1 MLVPMS
7 KDVVVVTDPKI
18 IKVGIE
24 DTRRKILALLRFND
38 LAVSQRAQVIGKDE
52 STVYRH
58 VEKLKDAGYITATG
72 ERTVHHIPERTY
84 GRTARVFI
92 LSPDDFGKADASR
105 ILEKERK
112 EQVAAAVRIVS
123 KAGYRPKDADASV
136 GLLTEA
142 FTELDLRTFK
152 IFSDV
157 DDEALADQGKIV
169 RARLLTML
177 LLLKQDAKLAKKIS
191 KALKGFDPV

>member
-1 MLVPMS
+1 
-7 KDVVVVTDPKI
+7 
-18 IKVGIE
+18 
-24 DTRRKILALLRFND
+24 
-38 LAVSQRAQVIGKDE
+38 
-52 STVYRH
+52 
-58 VEKLKDAGYITATG
+58 
-72 ERTVHHIPERTY
+72 
-84 GRTARVFI
+84 
-92 LSPDDFGKADASR
+92 
-105 ILEKERK
+105 
-112 EQVAAAVRIVS
+112 VS

>member
-1 MLVPMS
+1 MLETMS

-38 LAVSQRAQVIGKDE
+38 LAVSQIADVIGKDE

-58 VEKLKDAGYITATG
+58 VEKLKTAGYIQTTG
-72 ERTVHHIPERTY
+72 ERTVHHIPERIY

-105 ILEKERK
+105 ILDKERMD
-112 EQVAAAVRIVS
+112 QVAAAVRIVS
-123 KAGYRPKDADASV
+123 KAGYKTGDQEKSAE
-136 GLLTEA
+136 LLTEA
-142 FTELDLRTFK
+142 FTEMDLRTFK

-169 RARLLTML
+169 RARLLVML
-177 LLLKQDAKLAKKIS
+177 LLLRGDAKLEKKFD
-191 KALKGFDPV
+191 KALDGFKLV